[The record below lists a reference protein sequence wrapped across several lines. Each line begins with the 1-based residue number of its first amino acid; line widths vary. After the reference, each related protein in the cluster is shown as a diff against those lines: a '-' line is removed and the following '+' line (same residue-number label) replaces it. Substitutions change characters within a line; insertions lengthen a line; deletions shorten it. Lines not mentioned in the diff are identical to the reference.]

1 MSHFTKSIT
10 VPMSAT
16 DIYDLWLDLENIHEF
31 WPYVKSVEPLSRH
44 KSYWTMLAPDGTL
57 LYWDEKVTLLEE
69 DSRIAW
75 RSTGGDVSTSGLI
88 TLEKTS
94 NDETN
99 VSMTLHF
106 EPEPSLEEGKA
117 SEIFG
122 DEEGFLDLI
131 LRNFRA
137 YAIQDWEHIE

>member
-1 MSHFTKSIT
+1 
-10 VPMSAT
+10 MSAT
-16 DIYDLWLDLENIHEF
+16 DIYDLWLDLENIHDF
-31 WPYVKSVEPLSRH
+31 WPYVKSVEPMSRH
-44 KSYWTMLAPDGTL
+44 KSYWTMLVPDGTL

-69 DSRIAW
+69 DSRVAW
-75 RSTGGDVSTSGLI
+75 RSTGGDVSTSGMI
-88 TLEKTS
+88 TLEKIS

-106 EPEPSLEEGKA
+106 EPDPSLEEGKA
-117 SEIFG
+117 NEIFA

-137 YAIQDWEHIE
+137 YAIQDWEHIK

>member
-1 MSHFTKSIT
+1 MSKMTKSIT
-10 VPMSAT
+10 VPLSAT
-16 DIYDLWLDLENIHEF
+16 DIYDLWLDLENIHDF

-75 RSTGGDVSTSGLI
+75 RSTGGDVSTSGMI
-88 TLEKTS
+88 TLEKIN

-106 EPEPSLEEGKA
+106 EPDPSLEEGKA
-117 SEIFG
+117 NEIFA

-137 YAIQDWEHIE
+137 YAIQDWEHIK